1 MAGPIPRRGAP
12 VTRRRLAAAV
22 VAAVAC
28 QASAA
33 HLVLCDAPTPG
44 ARVLERYVD
53 PEGKALELSVG
64 GESPRGCRRTEV
76 PVEASRVRWARV
88 ITPAEA
94 ARLQRGLSLQG
105 IESTGRFAVSEI
117 GGVDDPSPAPAAL
130 PLSTELLDLLAAMP
144 FGVEERVSAR
154 RDGSAV
160 IVECRSGSR
169 PAGVTLA
176 AGRPL
181 PRGAQLEVSLRHEAD
196 QPFRIGLA
204 DSARARQGDPEWLGT
219 AGAEKGQARWPV
231 PAAGADA
238 GGWQSWTVLCPDAPG
253 RVVLQSLRAEAIAA
267 SAQAPGR
274 ALWAWRPAQWLEAP
288 ARLLAML
295 EKSRADTVY
304 LTVPVREGAVQDPA
318 ALRDFIATAGK
329 RGIKV
334 WAVTG
339 DPRSV
344 LPQQRPAQV
353 ALARAYAH
361 YNQSAPQAARLAGLQ
376 LDNEPYLVPGYHLD
390 VERWLTAYVETVR
403 EVRAAGELPLE
414 IAVPFWWAEQAYRDG
429 KLLDALAPHVD
440 SAAVMNY
447 RTDPARIRQSAEPFL
462 AWGARHGRSVRIALE
477 AGPIDDEVV
486 RHYRPAPSGELWL
499 LDLAGLPALVLL
511 DGAAPPPAGRAFAYS
526 HETRA
531 PASAITFR
539 GKAGSLVPLVEQL
552 EQEWRAWQAFRGIAL
567 HEFEPD

>member
-1 MAGPIPRRGAP
+1 M
-12 VTRRRLAAAV
+12 T
-22 VAAVAC
+22 AVAW
-28 QASAA
+28 QAPAA
-33 HLVLCDAPTPG
+33 HLLLCDAPAPG
-44 ARVLERYVD
+44 AKVLERYVD
-53 PEGKALELSVG
+53 PGGKVLELSVG
-64 GESPRGCRRTEV
+64 DEAPRECRRMEV
-76 PVEASRVRWARV
+76 QVEASRVRWARV
-88 ITPAEA
+88 IAPAAA

-105 IESTGRFAVSEI
+105 IESAGRFTVSEI
-117 GGVDDPSPAPAAL
+117 GGMDDPTPGPAAL
-130 PLSTELLDLLAAMP
+130 PIATDLLDLLAAMP

-154 RDGSAV
+154 RDGGAV

-169 PAGVTLA
+169 PAGVTLT

-181 PRGAQLEVSLRHEAD
+181 PRGAQLEVSLDYEAD

-204 DSARARQGDPEWLGT
+204 DSTRARRGDPEWLGT
-219 AGAEKGQARWPV
+219 AGAERGQARWPV

-238 GGWQSWTVLCPDAPG
+238 GGWQSWTVLCPDVPG
-253 RVVLQSLRAEAIAA
+253 RVVLQSLRAQVIAA

-274 ALWAWRPAQWLEAP
+274 ALWAWRPAQWLETP

-304 LTVPVREGAVQDPA
+304 LTVPVREGAVQHPEE
-318 ALRDFIATAGK
+318 LRDFIASAAK

-344 LPQQRPAQV
+344 LPQERAAQV
-353 ALARAYAH
+353 ALARAYVT
-361 YNQSAPQAARLAGLQ
+361 YNQSATPAARLAGLQ

-403 EVRAAGELPLE
+403 EVRAAGDLPLE

-440 SAAVMNY
+440 SVAVMNY

-462 AWGARHGRSVRIALE
+462 AWGTRHRRSVRIALE
-477 AGPIDDEVV
+477 AGPIDDEIV

-511 DGAAPPPAGRAFAYS
+511 DSAAPPPSGQAYAYS

-531 PASAITFR
+531 LGSAITFR
-539 GKAGSLVPLVEQL
+539 GKASSLAALVEQL